1 MPKGIYGEARR
12 IRYFSMICHCLIQR
26 NPIESAVF
34 RENVRDYV
42 IELNKSLNQHQRSTG
57 ILQTLPVAKNYLS
70 YSNWLNMYIKDSN
83 FIRPNGNTIYFANI
97 CDTTRFNLT
106 EAEKISYFIHM
117 SKKEQFKEL
126 FSLLKPSCSPK
137 DFIPMIGD
145 EHIVETILE
154 WLTDL
159 NILRSFSK
167 KFGKYSLNYKFS
179 NLVQLIKT
187 IGNDDFINL
196 YCSCLLGK
204 NILVNRSLN
213 DQLLWKQLI
222 TSLYKTKEY
231 TRSEID
237 RNLYSALPCIL
248 DFQVQLILK
257 YQTYMSLE
265 AIIDKIQEIALNFNS
280 FFTWNYMKQGGQLK
294 IGV

>member
-1 MPKGIYGEARR
+1 
-12 IRYFSMICHCLIQR
+12 MICHCLIQR
-26 NPIESAVF
+26 NPIESAIF

-57 ILQTLPVAKNYLS
+57 ILRTLPVTKNYLS
-70 YSNWLNMYIKDSN
+70 YSNWLNMYIKDDN
-83 FIRPNGNTIYFANI
+83 LIRPNSITIYFANI

-145 EHIVETILE
+145 EHIIETILE
-154 WLTDL
+154 WLVDL
-159 NILRSFSK
+159 NVLRSSSK
-167 KFGKYSLNYKFS
+167 KFGKYLLNYKFS
-179 NLVQLIKT
+179 NIVQLIKT
-187 IGNDDFINL
+187 IENDDLINL
-196 YCSCLLGK
+196 FCSSLLGK
-204 NILVNRSLN
+204 NILVNRSLS
-213 DQLLWKQLI
+213 DQLLWEQIL
-222 TSLYKTKEY
+222 TSLNKTQKY

-257 YQTYMSLE
+257 YQTYLSLE
-265 AIIDKIQEIALNFNS
+265 AIINKLKKMALNFNS

-294 IGV
+294 LGA